1 MKEQIQKLN
10 MYSVKMK
17 KAIIALSDEIK
28 VKDNNNILILID
40 SIFRT
45 DITIHE
51 LIDEDRK
58 SNPLT
63 KENLQ
68 VNPNIQQQLKK

>member
-45 DITIHE
+45 DIAIHE

-58 SNPLT
+58 SNPLS